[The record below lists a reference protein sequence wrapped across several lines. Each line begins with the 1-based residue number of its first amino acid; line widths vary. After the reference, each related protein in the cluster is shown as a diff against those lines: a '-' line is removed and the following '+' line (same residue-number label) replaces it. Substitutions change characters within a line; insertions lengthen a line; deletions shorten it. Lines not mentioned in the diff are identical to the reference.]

1 MNLRKLARNLM
12 PVRRDA
18 RKQKKGTAIPSIS
31 RTAPAEFYLA
41 VVTMVKNEGEHLKEW
56 ITFHRLVGCDH
67 IFIYDNGS
75 SDSTAEVL
83 RPFVAEGF
91 VTLMPWPEFFPWRPR
106 AGIDSREAAFA
117 HSICSFGAKC
127 RWMMFIDVDEF
138 VFPAHAD
145 SLRQPLSAYEDLPAI
160 ALPWHMFGHSGHVS
174 KPPGLVTESYTMRA
188 RLPVIEPLLA
198 KYKSIADP
206 VRIRMARH
214 HRFIVDEGRLTYT
227 QGRQILKDPNWGYL
241 EPDPTDSI
249 ILNHY
254 YTRSVEQF
262 ERKIRRPSAGGLS
275 RADNRRLR
283 RDAIESSAVEDL
295 RIQRFVPALRNA
307 MGLD

>member
-1 MNLRKLARNLM
+1 M
-12 PVRRDA
+12 RRDT
-18 RKQKKGTAIPSIS
+18 RKHKKGSTPIPSIS
-31 RTAPAEFYLA
+31 RVGPAEFYLA

-56 ITFHRLVGCDH
+56 ITFHRLVGCNH

-75 SDSTAEVL
+75 SDNTAEIL

-91 VTLMPWPEFFPWRPR
+91 VTLMPWPEFFPWMLRT
-106 AGIDSREAAFA
+106 GIDSREAAFA
-117 HSICSFGAKC
+117 HSICSFGARC

-138 VFPAHAD
+138 AFPATAD
-145 SLRQPLSAYEDLPAI
+145 SLHQPLSAFEDLPAI
-160 ALPWHMFGHSGHVS
+160 ALPWHMFGHSGHLS

-188 RLPVIEPLLA
+188 NLPVAEPLLA
-198 KYKSIADP
+198 KYKSVADP

-214 HRFIVDEGRLTYT
+214 HRFIVDEGRVTYT
-227 QGRQILKDPNWGYL
+227 QGRKILQEPNWGYL
-241 EPDPTDSI
+241 EPDPADSI

-262 ERKIRRPSAGGLS
+262 ERKIRRPSASAVS
-275 RADNRRLR
+275 RADKRILR

-295 RIQRFVPALRNA
+295 RIQRFIPALREA
-307 MGLD
+307 MGLS